1 MDKNSFVFYYSFFD
15 KLAWCSDS
23 EFRNIIHALIKYDR
37 DGELIPLTEKER
49 IAFDMIRVDLEQ
61 NRQKYNEKCEKNR
74 QIALSRWEKEKSK

>member
-23 EFRNIIHALIKYDR
+23 EFRHIIQALIRYDR
-37 DGELIPLTEKER
+37 DGEIIDLTEKER
-49 IAFDMIRVDLEQ
+49 VAFDMIRVDLEQ